1 MARSNQFE
9 LLPDI
14 IRSRTTA
21 WYIALIS
28 VVLCAFLALTL
39 LLLAPLKERY
49 AFPILVDKTTGYA
62 VIMQTPADMNALH
75 NTTTQSLDRHWIQEY
90 IHARESFQ
98 TERLS
103 TYYKRIKLMSCENEF
118 LEFAWNFQDTNPNNY
133 YTIYKGRR
141 VNTIVKTITPSGALT
156 DGHGQT
162 WRNYNINIDREFHNS
177 TQSSLAPRSIP
188 YEISLAVRFRELQLE
203 ENLLRLNPLGF
214 EVCYY
219 ERDQYL
225 ERQQ

>member
-1 MARSNQFE
+1 MARTEQFE

-14 IRSRTTA
+14 IRSRRTA
-21 WYIALIS
+21 WYVALIAS
-28 VVLCAFLALTL
+28 VLCAIAILTL

-62 VIMQTPADMNALH
+62 VIMQTPADINNLH
-75 NTTTQSLDRHWIQEY
+75 STTTASLDRHWIQEY

-98 TERLS
+98 TEKLG
-103 TYYKRIKLMSCENEF
+103 TYYKRVRLMSCENEF
-118 LEFAWNFQDTNPNNY
+118 HEFAWNYQATNPNNY
-133 YTIYKGRR
+133 YTIYQNRR
-141 VNTIVKTITPSGALT
+141 VNTNVKSITPAGPLR
-156 DGHGQT
+156 DNHGQA
-162 WRNYNINIDREFHNS
+162 WRAYNVNIDREFHNA
-177 TQSSLAPRSIP
+177 TQSGLAPRSIP

-203 ENLLRLNPLGF
+203 ESLLRLNPLGF